1 MGVITKGIKI
11 AISGQIP
18 FESQKILDELRKDE
32 NTRKALEDSMLAFSN
47 TSYWYGALVGTA
59 SCMVGLI
66 LCEVVK
72 VGSAKFKTWR
82 LNRKLEKIRKTL
94 DKLADRHVEME
105 ETPEETEETED
116 EPEEA

>member
-1 MGVITKGIKI
+1 MGVIENGLKI
-11 AISGQIP
+11 ATNGQIP
-18 FESQKILDELRKDE
+18 FESQKILNELCKDE
-32 NTRKALEDSMLAFSN
+32 KTGKAIADGMLAFSN
-47 TSYWYGALVGTA
+47 ASYWYGALVAAVG
-59 SCMVGLI
+59 CVGGLI
-66 LCEVVK
+66 LCEVVE

-105 ETPEETEETED
+105 ETPEETED